1 MKFKYFL
8 TFVFLIIFSATTF
21 AQSQEELSE
30 VKATSWQFSKM
41 AYATHL
47 FIDEAA
53 SNRDADFIASARQHL
68 KYTEANLEELEGELD
83 SSRYKEAKM
92 IFDGLDTILAK
103 GLNLTGKDALALSIT
118 ERKID
123 EFVEGIFSKSNSE

>member
-1 MKFKYFL
+1 MKLENLL
-8 TFVFLIIFSATTF
+8 TFGFLFVFTVTTF
-21 AQSQEELSE
+21 AQSQKELSK

-68 KYTEANLEELEGELD
+68 KYTEANLEELEGKID
-83 SSRYKEAKM
+83 STHYQKAKM
-92 IFDGLDTILAK
+92 IFDGLETILAK
-103 GLNLTGKDALALSIT
+103 GLNLTKKDALALSIT
-118 ERKID
+118 ETKID
-123 EFVEGIFSKSNSE
+123 EFVKGIFSKSNSE